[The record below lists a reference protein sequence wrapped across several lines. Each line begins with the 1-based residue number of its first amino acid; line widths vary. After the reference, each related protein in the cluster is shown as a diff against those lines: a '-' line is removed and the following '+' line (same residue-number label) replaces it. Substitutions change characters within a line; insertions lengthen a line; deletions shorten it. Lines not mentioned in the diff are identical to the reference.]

1 MSMAGTKNTFF
12 EIVKLLLH
20 RQRKIKEEEQKSD
33 GNMKFQRD
41 STEKYFLQKTHS
53 LPHNKNSV
61 CDINLQTH
69 SVKKES
75 HQFSKRKYQSVKVR
89 PSSNQDIHDK
99 NENDNNSRSVRKL
112 SLKRVTSLKK
122 YKASKLN
129 QSLPNI
135 NEQVFDL
142 PDTGEEA
149 RTISSSVYT
158 VDSID
163 VNTKNLFRHNNITL
177 DDVDN
182 AEVYIS
188 FE

>member
-1 MSMAGTKNTFF
+1 MSMAGNKNTFF
-12 EIVKLLLH
+12 GIVKLVLH
-20 RQRKIKEEEQKSD
+20 RRKKIKEEEQMSD
-33 GNMKFQRD
+33 GNMKFQCD
-41 STEKYFLQKTHS
+41 STAKYFLQKTHS
-53 LPHNKNSV
+53 LPHHKNSV

-69 SVKKES
+69 SIKKES

-89 PSSNQDIHDK
+89 TSSNQDIHDK
-99 NENDNNSRSVRKL
+99 NENDNKPRSVRKL
-112 SLKRVTSLKK
+112 SLKRVTSIKK